1 MKPSGSLQI
10 LHIDTTYINYFNSK
24 IVKIY
29 TKTGDSGSTG
39 LFGGERIS
47 KDDIR
52 IEAYGTVDELNAQ
65 IGVLRS
71 SLSLEGS
78 LQGFDSFLNDVQ
90 KALFVIGSELASKN
104 PEKLNLKS
112 ISEVHIVKIET
123 QIDDMQDKLELLKT
137 FILPG
142 GHTAAAQSHICRTVC
157 RRAERRAVTLAQHED
172 ISEDVI
178 KYLNRLSD
186 YFFVLSRAVNQVTG
200 FEDVAWIPE
209 A

>member
-1 MKPSGSLQI
+1 
-10 LHIDTTYINYFNSK
+10 
-24 IVKIY
+24 VKIY

-186 YFFVLSRAVNQVTG
+186 YFFVLSRAINQVTG